1 MRKFQISRIK
11 YFEGESIPD
20 RICENRTQKSLTVW
34 VLEHFKD
41 LIGIYIGKKA
51 LRRTFSTDPVV
62 KPPENIGAV
71 LNI

>member
-11 YFEGESIPD
+11 YFGGESIPD
-20 RICENRTQKSLTVW
+20 RICENRTQKSQTVR

-41 LIGIYIGKKA
+41 LIGIYIGKKT
-51 LRRTFSTDPVV
+51 LCRTFSTDPSV
-62 KPPENIGAV
+62 KPPENVGAV